1 MKETSS
7 AARIFYAAYQSRLIR
22 PGPTN
27 TGSANIYHRVSDRSG
42 EFARCGARA
51 ARGQGTF
58 RQIRVHPQ
66 AGLDYFGDYTEAGQV
81 IPVSF
86 PGSVNP
92 SLDPPPYAYGVHQ
105 IFHERTKRTIREAD
119 ETETAARGA
128 AAAARQ
134 F

>member
-1 MKETSS
+1 MNFDPSQGTAASRGNLMKENES
-7 AARIFYAAYQSRLIR
+7 ASAHFRCRLPVPLIR
-22 PGPTN
+22 PARTE

-42 EFARCGARA
+42 EFARCGTRA

-66 AGLDYFGDYTEAGQV
+66 AGLDCFGDYTETGQV

-92 SLDPPPYAYGVHQ
+92 SLDPPPYAYGVRSD
-105 IFHERTKRTIREAD
+105 FL
-119 ETETAARGA
+119 
-128 AAAARQ
+128 
-134 F
+134 